1 MRHLCATIT
10 AGVAAWLRNRNDPIR
25 YSRIYCST
33 IFERPF
39 SSVMFDGRHTALLRC
54 RREGKKRITVRAKP
68 VRTSYYVSSYS
79 PHSSEWLKVFFLFL
93 SVARP
98 IFRLGTRRAHDF
110 SRKPE
115 GRPGEMPPTD
125 DDGWPSRESRAKNLR
140 RFIRARMRSW
150 PRGDQHLRTSRLLP
164 YAGAHSFGMA
174 GRRQAYPVSN

>member
-1 MRHLCATIT
+1 M
-10 AGVAAWLRNRNDPIR
+10 W
-25 YSRIYCST
+25 CST
-33 IFERPF
+33 
-39 SSVMFDGRHTALLRC
+39 DDTLLLLRC

-79 PHSSEWLKVFFLFL
+79 PHSSERLKVLFFLFL

-115 GRPGEMPPTD
+115 GRPGEMPQTD
-125 DDGWPSRESRAKNLR
+125 DDGWPSRESCAKNLR